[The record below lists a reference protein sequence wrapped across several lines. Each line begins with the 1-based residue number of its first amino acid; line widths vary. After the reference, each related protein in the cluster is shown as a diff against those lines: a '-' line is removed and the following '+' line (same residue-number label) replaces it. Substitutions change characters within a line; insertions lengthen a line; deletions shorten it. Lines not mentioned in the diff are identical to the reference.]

1 MVVYGIWTFCAAII
15 AFAISAAVGKFL
27 IPYLHKLNFGQTI
40 LDIGPSWH
48 KEKQG
53 TPVMGGIMFIIAI
66 TFVTLVSTL
75 VYVFF
80 GESVPMISPAA
91 EAVGDADIFVIIGT
105 SLVVYPAA
113 GLVHYV
119 KPGTPIYL
127 IDPENVSTAGIPNL
141 THIRKGASEGMRQLV
156 ELLP

>member
-1 MVVYGIWTFCAAII
+1 
-15 AFAISAAVGKFL
+15 
-27 IPYLHKLNFGQTI
+27 
-40 LDIGPSWH
+40 
-48 KEKQG
+48 
-53 TPVMGGIMFIIAI
+53 
-66 TFVTLVSTL
+66 
-75 VYVFF
+75 
-80 GESVPMISPAA
+80 MISPAA

-141 THIRKGASEGMRQLV
+141 THIRKGASDGMRQLV